1 MKSYV
6 TEYMDI
12 TYNEFIFL
20 LRGSCGGLGDQQA
33 LLGGVCKQ
41 LHPSPGPVLGSSAQ
55 ATD

>member
-12 TYNEFIFL
+12 NYNEFVSL

-41 LHPSPGPVLGSSAQ
+41 LHPSPGPVLGSSAH